1 MAHAIPGPTLA
12 PQVLVCAKSP
22 LATIEMMFRPDAPVF
37 VKVTTRGALVEPTA
51 WPENVSACGE
61 SVTTGARMPVPVKGM
76 AWLPPAALSATVT
89 APALGPAAVGV
100 NVTLI
105 VQLLPLAT
113 LLPQLFVSPKS
124 PLALIPLIDSGALP
138 VLLKT
143 TLCGALG
150 VLTIWLVKVKL
161 AGVNSTTGVG
171 SPLPANGIV
180 SGESDALSVIITE
193 PYLFPAAV
201 GVNVTLI
208 TQLKPAP
215 KLAGQVLVCAKS
227 PLVVTL
233 VNVRAALPV
242 FAKVTVCGAEVAPT
256 D

>member
-1 MAHAIPGPTLA
+1 M
-12 PQVLVCAKSP
+12 
-22 LATIEMMFRPDAPVF
+22 D
-37 VKVTTRGALVEPTA
+37 
-51 WPENVSACGE
+51 
-61 SVTTGARMPVPVKGM
+61 
-76 AWLPPAALSATVT
+76 WLPPAALSAMVT
-89 APALGPAAVGV
+89 APVREPAAVGV

-105 VQLLPLAT
+105 AQLLPLAT

-124 PLALIPLIDSGALP
+124 PLAVIPVIDSGALP

-143 TLCGALG
+143 TLWGALV
-150 VLTIWLVKVKL
+150 VLTIWVVKVKL
-161 AGVNSTTGVG
+161 AGASATTGIG
-171 SPLPANGIV
+171 TPLPANGIV

-215 KLAGQVLVCAKS
+215 RLAGQVLVCAKS
-227 PLVVTL
+227 PFVVML

-242 FAKVTVCGAEVAPT
+242 FAKVTVCAAAVVPT
-256 D
+256 A